1 VGLLEDVVADADGT
15 IARFREVVGEMQ
27 GYAFSILP
35 SAHFFSYS
43 ISWRSC

>member
-27 GYAFSILP
+27 GYASFHTP
-35 SAHFFSYS
+35 F
-43 ISWRSC
+43 RSLL